1 MGTHMPSNKAL
12 PILPTPGLDHP
23 RFTRL
28 RFMTADAGAAG
39 TAGAGGGE
47 GGDGGS
53 SKEFKAPAS
62 QADLDAIIKDRVARE
77 RAKYADYSDLK
88 KKAEE
93 HDKATEASKS
103 EAQRAS
109 ERLAALESEL
119 QSTKTSALRTRI
131 AADFGISTKLADD
144 GGPSDADLFLTANDE
159 ATLIKQAERLAGRAE
174 DRKKNG
180 NRAPLQGQT
189 SSNTAEDPLREFAA
203 GLFKRN

>member
-1 MGTHMPSNKAL
+1 MGTHLPSNKAI

-23 RFTRL
+23 RLTRL

-39 TAGAGGGE
+39 TAGAGSGD

-53 SKEFKAPAS
+53 GKEFKAPAT
-62 QADLDAIIKDRVARE
+62 QADLDAIIKERVARE

-103 EAQRAS
+103 EAQKAS
-109 ERLAALESEL
+109 ERLATLERELESA
-119 QSTKTSALRTRI
+119 KTSAMRTRI
-131 AADFGISTKLADD
+131 AADFGISTKPADD

-180 NRAPLQGQT
+180 NHAPLQGQT
-189 SSNTAEDPLREFAA
+189 TSKTAEDPLRAVAA
-203 GLFKRN
+203 GLFKRD